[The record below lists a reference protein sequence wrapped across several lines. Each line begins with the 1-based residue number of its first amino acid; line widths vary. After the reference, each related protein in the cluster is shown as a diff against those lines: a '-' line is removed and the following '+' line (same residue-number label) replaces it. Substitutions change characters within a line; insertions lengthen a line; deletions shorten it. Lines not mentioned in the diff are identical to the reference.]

1 MQLRLTVNN
10 RIVVK
15 GAVGRKGMLS
25 AIISVLVPGS
35 VNEAKGKAS
44 IHAFESGDVS
54 EWSAGE
60 LTIGDKIE
68 IHLLPDTD
76 ADPPTETR
84 RSSKI
89 PALLFSDPN
98 QARNALAK
106 VHICKENLEG
116 ILQAAKYAEPHDE
129 ALKIQRAI
137 AAVIQDLGKYLIMP
151 TVKRHPELLSEAK
164 DLDLLD

>member
-116 ILQAAKYAEPHDE
+116 ILQAAKYAEPHRVSGPIGRQGIIHPSSGE
-129 ALKIQRAI
+129 YSPPL
-137 AAVIQDLGKYLIMP
+137 AARSFLPIL
-151 TVKRHPELLSEAK
+151 HPL
-164 DLDLLD
+164 